1 MGRRHASRSGGG
13 IHFVADSI
21 GSLVTLGLPSTS
33 GHTGLLDSKPSL
45 EQKLL
50 ISREDDNDLRRK
62 AEIRRLDSLW
72 DRNEKLM
79 EENQR
84 LMRE

>member
-1 MGRRHASRSGGG
+1 MGRRRASRSGGG

-21 GSLVTLGLPSTS
+21 GSLVTLGLPSTG
-33 GHTGLLDSKPSL
+33 GHTGLLDDKTSL
-45 EQKLL
+45 EHKLL
-50 ISREDDNDLRRK
+50 ISREDDDGQKRK
-62 AEIRRLDSLW
+62 AEIRRLDLLW
-72 DRNEKLM
+72 DRNEKLV